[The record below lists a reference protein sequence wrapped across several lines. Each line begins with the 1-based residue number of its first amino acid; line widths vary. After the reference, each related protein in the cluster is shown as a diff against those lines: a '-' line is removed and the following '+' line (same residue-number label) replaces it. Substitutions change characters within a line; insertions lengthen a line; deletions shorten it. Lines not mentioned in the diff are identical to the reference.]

1 MSDGARRDEIAVG
14 LDGVHARIA
23 TACAEAGRDPGDVEL
38 IVVTKFFPVTDIRL
52 LADLGVRDVGENRD
66 QEARE
71 KLTDPLLDGT
81 GLTRHFIGQLQ
92 SNKAASVVSYADVVH
107 TADRSKV
114 VAALGRAADHQGR
127 TPPRPRPGQPRR
139 RTGPRRR
146 RRRRRPGPGRRHR
159 RSTRPRARRR
169 HGGGPAGGRPGRG
182 VRPAVGG
189 GDPHTAGSS
198 AGHLGV
204 GGHERGPRGRHPARS
219 DTPACRERNP
229 GIASDASLTSLG
241 TTVDRCFI
249 ALPREFHDGWGAS
262 QDDGVPRACRGR
274 RPLRRRR
281 APRRRRGLRRRRV
294 AAPRS
299 APSVRPSGPRPARPS
314 PSCPAARHPWRGW
327 SASRRW
333 VR

>member
-1 MSDGARRDEIAVG
+1 VSDGARRDEIAIG

-127 TPPRPRPGQPRR
+127 TPRVLVQVSLDDAPDRGGADVDDVPALADAIAGAPGLELGGVMAVAPLGADPDAAFARLWEVA
-139 RTGPRRR
+139 
-146 RRRRRPGPGRRHR
+146 
-159 RSTRPRARRR
+159 TRIQQDHPQATWVSAGMSGDLEAAIR
-169 HGGGPAGGRPGRG
+169 HGATHLRVGSAILGSRP
-182 VRPAVGG
+182 
-189 GDPHTAGSS
+189 T
-198 AGHLGV
+198 
-204 GGHERGPRGRHPARS
+204 
-219 DTPACRERNP
+219 
-229 GIASDASLTSLG
+229 
-241 TTVDRCFI
+241 
-249 ALPREFHDGWGAS
+249 
-262 QDDGVPRACRGR
+262 
-274 RPLRRRR
+274 LR
-281 APRRRRGLRRRRV
+281 
-294 AAPRS
+294 
-299 APSVRPSGPRPARPS
+299 
-314 PSCPAARHPWRGW
+314 
-327 SASRRW
+327 
-333 VR
+333 